1 MKRTALYVILG
12 IVAVGAVASVIAGR
26 FWMARQPEEETRS
39 AVVERGTMLVVVSAS
54 GTIEPQTRVGL
65 SFETPGRVAEVLVE
79 VGDRV
84 KAGDVLARLNTEQ
97 LAQQVLEAQAALAM
111 AEAQLDQLRAGPRP
125 EEIAAAEA
133 NLQAAQAQVS
143 AATANLDQLKAGPSA
158 AQIASAEAQ
167 VAAATVQKEV
177 AQDAVDLIEGD
188 ETRKEQARYDLYAAE
203 KALASAQAQLDEL
216 LAGADADEIRAAQ
229 ANVWAAVAQRD
240 AVQAQL
246 DLLLAGATD
255 EQIADAEAQVA
266 QARVAVE
273 LAELSLEH
281 ATLYAPFEAQ
291 VAEVNV
297 EAGEVASG
305 ALPAVV
311 LLDTSSFHITVSVD
325 EIDVGRLMEGQ
336 IAEVSLDAL
345 PDAVITGTVK
355 YIAPVATFEG
365 GVVYYDVL
373 IELAP
378 TDAPVRAGMT
388 ASATIVVEE
397 LTDVLMIPTWVVHVD
412 QSTGQTYV
420 YRRVGDDIERVN
432 VDLGVR
438 YEGAAQVLDG
448 LAEGDEVVW
457 VQDSALFN
465 SQ

>member
-1 MKRTALYVILG
+1 
-12 IVAVGAVASVIAGR
+12 
-26 FWMARQPEEETRS
+26 
-39 AVVERGTMLVVVSAS
+39 
-54 GTIEPQTRVGL
+54 
-65 SFETPGRVAEVLVE
+65 
-79 VGDRV
+79 
-84 KAGDVLARLNTEQ
+84 
-97 LAQQVLEAQAALAM
+97 
-111 AEAQLDQLRAGPRP
+111 
-125 EEIAAAEA
+125 
-133 NLQAAQAQVS
+133 
-143 AATANLDQLKAGPSA
+143 
-158 AQIASAEAQ
+158 
-167 VAAATVQKEV
+167 
-177 AQDAVDLIEGD
+177 
-188 ETRKEQARYDLYAAE
+188 
-203 KALASAQAQLDEL
+203 
-216 LAGADADEIRAAQ
+216 
-229 ANVWAAVAQRD
+229 
-240 AVQAQL
+240 
-246 DLLLAGATD
+246 LLAGATD

-336 IAEVSLDAL
+336 ITEVSLDAL